1 MHLSWKY
8 KWETVDF
15 LQSFTASWY
24 FSWETSTHSAALTC
38 GNLCVLDAD
47 SLYCEAS
54 FETWHFLVTVV
65 VVTNRAAA
73 AALQAAG
80 LWLWHGAP
88 VLTLWL
94 QGFGAF
100 LWCCQQRYQRCWAC
114 GCCKDWS
121 TFPLIYLVTPPS
133 SGGVYELTGEKKQPI
148 CKQQNNK
155 PVLQFLLLMFG
166 FFYLLV
172 MSFLVHLQFQVLR
185 YVMML
190 LIFTWVWILY

>member
-1 MHLSWKY
+1 MRNCWFPAEFYSILIFLMRDLDTERCFDLWESVCFGCWQFILWSIIWNLTLSCHCCCGDK
-8 KWETVDF
+8 
-15 LQSFTASWY
+15 QSSSSSVTGCRSL
-24 FSWETSTHSAALTC
+24 ALARC
-38 GNLCVLDAD
+38 
-47 SLYCEAS
+47 
-54 FETWHFLVTVV
+54 
-65 VVTNRAAA
+65 
-73 AALQAAG
+73 
-80 LWLWHGAP
+80 P